1 MWLAIHFAAKWEAWA
16 QRANVAPW
24 ESWAQGKKNRKK
36 G

>member
-1 MWLAIHFAAKWEAWA
+1 MAAKWEAWA